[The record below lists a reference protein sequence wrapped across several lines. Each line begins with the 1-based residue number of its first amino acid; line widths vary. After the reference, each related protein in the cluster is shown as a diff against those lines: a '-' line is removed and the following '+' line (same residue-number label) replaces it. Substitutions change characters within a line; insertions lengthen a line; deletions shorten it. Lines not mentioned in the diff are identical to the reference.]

1 MSQQIAWKMEKVASN
16 IQKQQKNRFQIIC
29 ETLKNCVEECSGRWC
44 RCALEVQGKNAK
56 AVAFIVAR
64 RELTRGRG
72 TLRNI
77 LIVGPA
83 NCIK

>member
-1 MSQQIAWKMEKVASN
+1 MSQQIAWKMEVASN

-44 RCALEVQGKNAK
+44 RCALEKKKKSAK
-56 AVAFIVAR
+56 PVAFTVAR
-64 RELTRGRG
+64 KELTRGRD